1 VKDNNIPAPVLE
13 LLDEILKYYNE
24 NNWLV
29 VKKYVLKYIHPSIR
43 KNFSTRNLKTKKHII
58 NKFEKE
64 IIEYCNNIY
73 NIKLELRKEDTHEE

>member
-1 VKDNNIPAPVLE
+1 MKDNNIPAPVLE